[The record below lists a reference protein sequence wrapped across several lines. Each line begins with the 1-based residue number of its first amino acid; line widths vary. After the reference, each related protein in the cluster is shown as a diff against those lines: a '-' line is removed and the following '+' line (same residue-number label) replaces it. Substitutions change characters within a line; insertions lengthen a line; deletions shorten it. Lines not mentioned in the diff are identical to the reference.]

1 MNLAIFF
8 DPVPEYLI
16 TDHPDIHGWQSNISI
31 FHESFPSLEIA
42 EIAII
47 GIPESRGA
55 GKNIGVSGGPNEIRN
70 ALYQLKK
77 GTGNYNIVDLGN
89 LRLADTYNDTILRL
103 KEVCEALMELSIIPI
118 LIGGS
123 QDLDYGQFLAYE
135 SLEKAITVLNI
146 DSRLDME
153 IDGNPSS
160 KHIEQILTHEPNF
173 LFHYCHLGYQS
184 FYVDKHKM
192 EALEKL
198 YFELYRLGQV
208 KETLSESEPIIR
220 TADMITFDISAIKM
234 SDAPGNANAGP
245 FGFTA
250 EEACQ
255 LMWYA
260 GINSRL
266 SSIGI
271 YEFNPDLDVRQ
282 QTASVIAT
290 MIWYFVEGFYH
301 RNVEIDISD
310 QRFTKYNVALKV
322 NPHHLVFYKD
332 TKTDKWWMEIPYS
345 GQDNKYSRNALLPCS
360 YKDYLEAGQGEIPN
374 RWVLAQAKLQ

>member
-8 DPVPEYLI
+8 DPVPEYLVA
-16 TDHPDIHGWQSNISI
+16 DHPDIYGWQACISI
-31 FHESFPSLEIA
+31 FHESFPSLEMA
-42 EIAII
+42 QLAIV
-47 GIPESRGA
+47 GVPESRGTN
-55 GKNIGVSGGPNEIRN
+55 KNIGSSEGPNEIRN
-70 ALYQLKK
+70 ALYKLKK
-77 GTGNYNIVDLGN
+77 GAGHYNIVDLGN
-89 LRLADTYNDTILRL
+89 LRLAESYDDTILRL
-103 KEVCEALMELSIIPI
+103 KEVCESLMEISIIPI
-118 LIGGS
+118 IIGGS

-153 IDGNPSS
+153 PEGKPSVR
-160 KHIEQILTHEPNF
+160 HIEQILTHKPNY
-173 LFHYCHLGYQS
+173 LFHYSHLGYQS
-184 FYVDKHKM
+184 FYVDQHKM
-192 EALEKL
+192 DALEKL

-208 KETLSESEPIIR
+208 KEDLSESEPIIR
-220 TADMITFDISAIKM
+220 TADMLTLDISAIKM
-234 SDAPGNANAGP
+234 IDAPGNANAGP

-266 SSIGI
+266 SSLGI
-271 YEFNPDLDVRQ
+271 YEYNPELDTRN

-301 RNVEIDISD
+301 RNIEIDVSD
-310 QRFTKYNVALKV
+310 LRFTKYNVALKAS
-322 NPHHLVFYKD
+322 PHHLVFYKD

-345 GQDNKYSRNALLPCS
+345 GQDNKYSRNTLLPCS
-360 YKDYLEAGQGEIPN
+360 YKDYLDAGQGEIPN
-374 RWVLAQAKLQ
+374 RWVLTQAKLQ